1 MVKMVNFMYTLPQ
14 FKKCFILYE
23 NKEGKK
29 CETQKV
35 MKRGVGPFILTL
47 REHVLDK
54 AKVFDH
60 HPWTRL
66 ICVSKPTAG
75 QGCPHTELLSQK
87 SCWKVGRD
95 RIPPFTW
102 LLGSL
107 EPPGQSLLF
116 FIWNKEDLNTR
127 GGVHMLFLTAGASQ
141 TS

>member
-66 ICVSKPTAG
+66 ICVSKPTDG

-95 RIPPFTW
+95 RIPPFTTFGLTISSKCSANFLAIW
-102 LLGSL
+102 PISPAK
-107 EPPGQSLLF
+107 PP
-116 FIWNKEDLNTR
+116 I
-127 GGVHMLFLTAGASQ
+127 
-141 TS
+141 